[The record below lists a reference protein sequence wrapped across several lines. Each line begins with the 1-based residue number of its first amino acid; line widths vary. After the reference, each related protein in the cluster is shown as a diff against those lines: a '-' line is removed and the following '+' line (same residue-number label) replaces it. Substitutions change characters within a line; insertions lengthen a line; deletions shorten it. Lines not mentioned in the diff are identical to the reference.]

1 MIGLLMYLNLFMI
14 NIIKNNLMSFG
25 AKLWGHIPLPLGHS
39 VLHAVTVHFFS
50 RDFRKEQ
57 KID

>member
-1 MIGLLMYLNLFMI
+1 MI
-14 NIIKNNLMSFG
+14 NIIKNNLKSLG
-25 AKLWGHIPLPLGHS
+25 EKLWGHSPLPLGQL

>member
-1 MIGLLMYLNLFMI
+1 MYLNLFMI
-14 NIIKNNLMSFG
+14 DIIKNNLKSLG
-25 AKLWGHIPLPLGHS
+25 AKLWGHIPLPLGQL